1 MNLIDKR
8 FWTVWLALLMI
19 MSATCIVESWCEDTL
34 LLGVAYAL
42 SLFSTW
48 LIKME
53 EQKTAFI
60 NLLVLVIYNAILSY
74 NLIFNSR
81 YGSGMTWWAYAIILN
96 TIQSIL
102 LIVYYLI
109 VKIRSRNL
117 IWWSSCSIRIFGKYS
132 NFTIFPI
139 VYEDFFKYLHCFFI
153 S

>member
-48 LIKME
+48 LIKKK
-53 EQKTAFI
+53 EQKIAFI

-96 TIQSIL
+96 TIQSIS

-117 IWWSSCSIRIFGKYS
+117 IWWSSCSIRIFGKHGK
-132 NFTIFPI
+132 FTIFR
-139 VYEDFFKYLHCFFI
+139 
-153 S
+153 

>member
-1 MNLIDKR
+1 MKLTDKR
-8 FWTVWLALLMI
+8 FCIVWLILLLI
-19 MSATCIVESWCEDTL
+19 MGTTCIVGGWNEDTF

-48 LIKME
+48 LIKKV

-117 IWWSSCSIRIFGKYS
+117 I
-132 NFTIFPI
+132 
-139 VYEDFFKYLHCFFI
+139 
-153 S
+153 

>member
-1 MNLIDKR
+1 MKLTDKR
-8 FWTVWLALLMI
+8 FCIVWLILLLI
-19 MSATCIVESWCEDTL
+19 MGTTCIVGGWNEDTF

-48 LIKME
+48 LIKKV
-53 EQKTAFI
+53 EQKAAFY
-60 NLLVLVIYNAILSY
+60 NLLVMIIYNAILSY
-74 NLIFNSR
+74 NFLFNNR

-117 IWWSSCSIRIFGKYS
+117 I
-132 NFTIFPI
+132 
-139 VYEDFFKYLHCFFI
+139 
-153 S
+153 